1 MTSGLSPRIAAMVGA
16 LAFIPV
22 AWYGLTRSG
31 TAGAVSAVNVLLI
44 LVSMALLTSSA
55 EGSDHHG
62 STAA

>member
-1 MTSGLSPRIAAMVGA
+1 MTSGFTPRTAAMIGA
-16 LAFIPV
+16 LAFVPV

-62 STAA
+62 GTAA